1 MDDMEALQHM
11 LVHYSRKRHDTLKP
25 LTYEELLA
33 DRTTGR
39 WADQPDMAAKYVE
52 GRRRFEKDLHKR
64 LAARGITTK
73 PDTSFLYATL
83 SGHERFGEGAFGS
96 YKHEAELTPEV
107 INSSFFDVVGTG
119 KSRTAFGQKGL
130 LAALKKWK
138 DAEKANALKE
148 EEYMGMTIKPR
159 IEIMTNRSIIPN
171 RSDDD
176 SDNGVLSEK
185 VAEKHPALT
194 DLLMAK
200 ALSDQKRYIQK
211 NMLLRRLV
219 LNNPD
224 DFAVSEAP
232 NNGIIGLSHIP
243 TKFMIHTPVRN
254 MPTNFLQA
262 YEARQQQEAMK
273 IAANVRL
280 TYVMGY

>member
-39 WADQPDMAAKYVE
+39 WADQPDKAREYVE
-52 GRRRFEKDLHKR
+52 SRKATENKLRSRLKR
-64 LAARGITTK
+64 KGILSD
-73 PDTSFLYATL
+73 PSNSFLYATI
-83 SGHERFGEGAFGS
+83 GGKERFGS
-96 YKHEAELTPEV
+96 PDQIKHEAPLSKD
-107 INSSFFDVVGTG
+107 IIDNSFFDIVGTG
-119 KSRTAFGQKGL
+119 KSRTSFGQKGL
-130 LAALKKWK
+130 NSALKRW
-138 DAEKANALKE
+138 DAANKAGLLNDSE
-148 EEYMGMTIKPR
+148 SMGMAIKPR
-159 IEIMTNRSIIPN
+159 IEIMTNRSIITN
-171 RSDDD
+171 KSDDD
-176 SDNGVLSEK
+176 SGNGVLSEK

-200 ALSDQKRYIQK
+200 ALSDQKRYVQK

-232 NNGIIGLSHIP
+232 SNGIIGLSHTP
-243 TKFMIHTPVRN
+243 TKFMIHTPIRN

-262 YEARQQQEAMK
+262 YEAKQQQDAMK